1 MISLDKLEKNKKKFK
16 EVNEEYNIFSSE
28 LEAFL
33 GENFYISPASPSTDL
48 YGCYPG
54 GLLDHLIKVCK
65 YCLLLNDLIPE
76 KIKIPKEKLIKTS
89 FLSQIGKVF
98 LYKENP
104 SEWHRLNQGK
114 LYVYS
119 DITGVAMRSGER
131 SVYYAIK
138 YGVELSE
145 IEYQAI
151 LNSDKESFERFVRW
165 KSEPLSHI
173 IKMGFELALMEEKYG
188 AKKN

>member
-1 MISLDKLEKNKKKFK
+1 MISLEKLERNKKKFK
-16 EVNEEYNIFSSE
+16 EVNEEYKIFSGE

-65 YCLLLNDLIPE
+65 YCLLLNDLLPE
-76 KIKIPKEKLIKTS
+76 KIRTKKEKLIKIS

-98 LYKENP
+98 LFKENP

-114 LYVYS
+114 LYVYNDVS
-119 DITGVAMRSGER
+119 GVSLRIGER
-131 SVYYAIK
+131 SVYYAINN
-138 YGVELSE
+138 GIRLEE
-145 IEYQAI
+145 DEYQAI
-151 LNSDKESFERFVRW
+151 LNIDKDGDDKMAKWYS
-165 KSEPLSHI
+165 SI
-173 IKMGFELALMEEKYG
+173 ISQILKQGFELALIEEKYG
-188 AKKN
+188 K